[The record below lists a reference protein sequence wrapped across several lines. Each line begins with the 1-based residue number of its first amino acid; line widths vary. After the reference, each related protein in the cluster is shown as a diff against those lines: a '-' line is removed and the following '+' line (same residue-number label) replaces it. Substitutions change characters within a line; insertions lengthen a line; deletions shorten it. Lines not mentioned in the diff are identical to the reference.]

1 MWDQVRVALRES
13 ASRVLTGVA
22 GVLPGVVAML
32 VAVLI
37 AGLIGWVL
45 RMLFVRALRGVRFD
59 ERLEHLGL
67 GVVAEMS
74 PERSPAQLAG
84 RVIFWLIL
92 LLGLLVGLAAIDP
105 ERTSSLLGGFLGYL
119 PNIAVAILL
128 LVIGA
133 IVSRFVSR
141 TVLIGA
147 VNMQIQSARLLSVG
161 VKWMIMVLATAMAL
175 TQLRIGGTVLTL
187 AFGILFGGIVFALS
201 LAVGLGSKDMVRKSW
216 ERQAERREEPVE
228 APYQHL

>member
-1 MWDQVRVALRES
+1 MWDQVNDALRQS

-22 GVLPGVVAML
+22 SVLPGVVAMV
-32 VAVLI
+32 VAVVI
-37 AGLIGWVL
+37 AGLFGWAL
-45 RMLFVRALRGVRFD
+45 RVLFVRALRGVRFD
-59 ERLEHLGL
+59 ERLDHLGF

-74 PERSPAQLAG
+74 PGRSPAQLAG

-92 LLGLLVGLAAIDP
+92 LLGLRVGLAAIDP
-105 ERTSSLLGGFLGYL
+105 ERTSTLLGAFLAYL
-119 PNIAVAILL
+119 PNVAVAILL
-128 LVIGA
+128 LLIGA
-133 IVSRFVSR
+133 IVARFVGRS
-141 TVLIGA
+141 VLIGA

-175 TQLRIGGTVLTL
+175 THLSIGGTVLTL

-228 APYQHL
+228 APFQHL

>member
-1 MWDQVRVALRES
+1 MWDQVKVALRES
-13 ASRVLTGVA
+13 ASRVLTGIA

-37 AGLIGWVL
+37 AGLIGWLL
-45 RMLFVRALRGVRFD
+45 RVLFVRALRGVGFD
-59 ERLEHLGL
+59 ERLEHLGF

-74 PERSPAQLAG
+74 PGRSPAELAG
-84 RVIFWLIL
+84 RLIFWFVL

-105 ERTSSLLGGFLGYL
+105 ERTSLLLGGFLAYL
-119 PNIAVAILL
+119 PNVAVAILL

-133 IVSRFVSR
+133 IVSNFVGRS
-141 TVLIGA
+141 VLIGA
-147 VNMQIQSARLLSVG
+147 VNMHIQSARLLSVG

-228 APYQHL
+228 PPYQHL

>member
-1 MWDQVRVALRES
+1 MWDQVKVALRES

-22 GVLPGVVAML
+22 GVLPGIVAML

-45 RMLFVRALRGVRFD
+45 RVLFVRALRGVRFD
-59 ERLEHLGL
+59 ERLEHLGF

-74 PERSPAQLAG
+74 PDRSPAQLAG
-84 RVIFWLIL
+84 RLIFWFIL

-105 ERTSSLLGGFLGYL
+105 ERTSTLLGGFLAYL
-119 PNIAVAILL
+119 PNVAVAILL

-133 IVSRFVSR
+133 IVSNFVSR
-141 TVLIGA
+141 SVLIGA

-175 TQLRIGGTVLTL
+175 TQLHIGGTVLTL

-216 ERQAERREEPVE
+216 ERQAERRDEPVE

>member
-1 MWDQVRVALRES
+1 MWEQVKVALRES

-22 GVLPGVVAML
+22 SVLPGVLAML

-45 RMLFVRALRGVRFD
+45 RVLFVRALRGVRFD
-59 ERLEHLGL
+59 ERLEHLGFGL
-67 GVVAEMS
+67 VAEMS
-74 PERSPAQLAG
+74 PDHSPAQLVG
-84 RVIFWLIL
+84 RLIFWFIL

-105 ERTSSLLGGFLGYL
+105 ERTSLLLGAVFAYL
-119 PNIAVAILL
+119 PNVAVAILL

-133 IVSRFVSR
+133 IVSNFVSR
-141 TVLIGA
+141 SVLIGA

-175 TQLRIGGTVLTL
+175 TQLHIGGTVLTL